1 MQKNH
6 IPTWRALAASFVA
19 IIGYLLL
26 SAAGAEAQVGI
37 SKTDINIE
45 NTGTGDANTGRN
57 ALVANDSINI
67 ATSTQTV
74 TEEDGTVVQNVGETV
89 NESEGETSLETG
101 NATAV
106 GNASKNAVIQATASG
121 SEADALIAAAVGTPY
136 GPAPISP
143 LAPSDEAPAPA
154 DDAAAEESTGSEE
167 GLETDDE
174 GEEPDSGAPDE
185 STAAT
190 EATTTGG
197 SGGQPTPAS
206 ALPNSGSAAADAGTP
221 DVPALATTPLDNTVL
236 GAVSGA
242 GPPGITETD
251 QNIDVEN
258 EGDANANTGEN
269 TVVDGDVL
277 TGNATATGNISE
289 TMASQLISALGD
301 LNLVDQEIEVDNE
314 GDARAIT
321 GRNIVEGGDLE
332 TGDASATGNRAQTL
346 TSQIALAAGD
356 LNLVDQETDVDNEGE
371 ARAHTGRNL
380 VEDGEVVTGSATALG
395 NQAQTTTS
403 QFAVTTGGQNLV
415 DQEIDVDNEGE
426 ARARTGHNVVVEGA
440 LETGDADAAGSIS
453 ATSAFQFVMA
463 AGDQNL
469 VDQAID
475 ADNEGDAVAET
486 GENAV
491 EDGEVATGDATAT
504 GNWAGSALGQRV
516 ITPSSEESTD
526 IEQAIE
532 GENVGDAHADTGDN
546 LAVAGAGGEVTILTG
561 DALAIGNRSAVAA
574 SQDA

>member
-1 MQKNH
+1 MQNH
-6 IPTWRALAASFVA
+6 FPTWRALAASLVA
-19 IIGYLLL
+19 VIAYVLL
-26 SAAGAEAQVGI
+26 SATAADAQVGI

-57 ALVANDSINI
+57 ALVANDSINV

-74 TEEDGTVVQNVGETV
+74 TEEDGTVTQNVGEAV
-89 NESEGETSLETG
+89 NESEGEASLETG

-106 GNASKNAVIQATASG
+106 GNAAKTAVIQATASG

-143 LAPSDEAPAPA
+143 LAPSDEAPTAE
-154 DDAAAEESTGSEE
+154 DTSEEESTGSAPD
-167 GLETDDE
+167 LETDEE
-174 GEEPDSGAPDE
+174 GEAPDTE
-185 STAAT
+185 APVDSTAAT
-190 EATTTGG
+190 EGTATGG
-197 SGGQPTPAS
+197 TGGQQTPAS

-251 QNIDVEN
+251 QNTDVDN
-258 EGDANANTGEN
+258 QGDARANSGEN

-277 TGNATATGNISE
+277 TGTATATGNISE
-289 TMASQLISALGD
+289 TMTSQLISALGD
-301 LNLVDQEIEVDNE
+301 LNLVDQDIDVDNE
-314 GDARAIT
+314 GDARANT

-332 TGDASATGNRAQTL
+332 TGDATALGNQADNA

-356 LNLVDQETDVDNEGE
+356 LNLVDQETDVSNEGD
-371 ARAHTGRNL
+371 ARANTGRN
-380 VEDGEVVTGSATALG
+380 VTDGDVVTGSATATG
-395 NQAQTTTS
+395 NRAHTETS
-403 QFAVTTGGQNLV
+403 QFAVATGGLNQV
-415 DQEIDVDNEGE
+415 DQAIDVSNEGE
-426 ARARTGHNVVVEGA
+426 ARARTGENIVSGGD

-453 ATSAFQFVMA
+453 ATAAFQFVMA

-486 GENAV
+486 GENVV

-504 GNWAGSALGQRV
+504 GNWSGTALGQRV
-516 ITPSSEESTD
+516 ITPASEESTD
-526 IEQAIE
+526 IEQAIA
-532 GENVGDAHADTGDN
+532 GENVGDALADTGDN
-546 LAVAGAGGEVTILTG
+546 LAVAGEDGEATILTG
-561 DALAIGNRSAVAA
+561 DALAIGNRSALAA

>member
-1 MQKNH
+1 MQNH
-6 IPTWRALAASFVA
+6 FPTWRALAASLVA
-19 IIGYLLL
+19 VIAYVLL
-26 SAAGAEAQVGI
+26 SATAADAQVGI

-57 ALVANDSINI
+57 DLVANDSINV

-74 TEEDGTVVQNVGETV
+74 TEEDGTVTQNVGEAV
-89 NESEGETSLETG
+89 NESEGEASLETG

-106 GNASKNAVIQATASG
+106 GNAAKTAVIQATASG

-143 LAPSDEAPAPA
+143 LAPSDEAPAA
-154 DDAAAEESTGSEE
+154 EDTSEEESTGSEAD
-167 GLETDDE
+167 LETDEE
-174 GEEPDSGAPDE
+174 GEEPDTEAPVD

-190 EATTTGG
+190 EGSTTGG
-197 SGGQPTPAS
+197 TGGQQTPAS

-251 QNIDVEN
+251 QNTDVDN
-258 EGDANANTGEN
+258 QGDARANSGEN

-277 TGNATATGNISE
+277 TGNATASGNISE
-289 TMASQLISALGD
+289 TMTSQLIAALGD
-301 LNLVDQEIEVDNE
+301 LNQVDQDTTVTNE
-314 GDARAIT
+314 GLARART
-321 GRNIVEGGDLE
+321 GSNSVDGGDLE
-332 TGDASATGNRAQTL
+332 TGSATATGNRAQTD
-346 TSQIALAAGD
+346 TSQFALSAGD
-356 LNLVDQETDVDNEGE
+356 LNLVDQ
-371 ARAHTGRNL
+371 A
-380 VEDGEVVTGSATALG
+380 
-395 NQAQTTTS
+395 
-403 QFAVTTGGQNLV
+403 
-415 DQEIDVDNEGE
+415 IDVDNEGLG
-426 ARARTGHNVVVEGA
+426 RARTGNNVVSDGA

-453 ATSAFQFVMA
+453 ATAAFQFAMA

-469 VDQAID
+469 VDQAIE
-475 ADNEGDAVAET
+475 ADNEGLAIAKT
-486 GENAV
+486 GENEV
-491 EDGEVATGDATAT
+491 EDGEVATGDASAT
-504 GNWAGSALGQRV
+504 GNWAGSAFGQRV

-526 IEQAIE
+526 VEQAIE
-532 GENVGDAHADTGDN
+532 GENVGDALALTGEN
-546 LAVAGAGGEVTILTG
+546 LAVAGEDGEVSILTG